1 MKRFIREQ
9 SGSALIWSLFIILIL
24 FTLTFVVYSGVTVYA
39 KYQTCENELQ
49 RAATVT
55 VDKSMVNANVRDL
68 ELNVPSASAINLL
81 EDNLM
86 DAGWIKYD
94 GGWEKRDGEKL
105 ICNFED
111 MEIEVHDRTLQIEA
125 MFVMPLPWAIG
136 DMFIVRIPMK
146 VRASILYV
154 D

>member
-9 SGSALIWSLFIILIL
+9 SGSALIWSLFIMLIL
-24 FTLTFVVYSGVTVYA
+24 FTLTFMVYSGVTVYA

-55 VDKSMVNANVRDL
+55 MDKSMVNANVRDL
-68 ELNVPSASAINLL
+68 ELNVPLAPAINLM
-81 EDNLM
+81 EDNLT
-86 DAGWIKYD
+86 DAGWINED
-94 GGWEKRDGEKL
+94 GGWVKRDGEKL
-105 ICNFED
+105 IYSFED
-111 MEIEVHDRTLQIEA
+111 MEIEVHDRTMQIEA
-125 MFVMPLPWAIG
+125 KFAMPLPWAIG
-136 DMFIVRIPMK
+136 DIFIVRIPMK

>member
-9 SGSALIWSLFIILIL
+9 SGSVLIWSLFIILIL

-86 DAGWIKYD
+86 DAGWIKD
-94 GGWEKRDGEKL
+94 GGGWAKRDGEKL
-105 ICNFED
+105 IYSFEN
-111 MEIEVHDRTLQIEA
+111 MEIEVHDRTMQIEA
-125 MFVMPLPWAIG
+125 TFAMPLPWAIG